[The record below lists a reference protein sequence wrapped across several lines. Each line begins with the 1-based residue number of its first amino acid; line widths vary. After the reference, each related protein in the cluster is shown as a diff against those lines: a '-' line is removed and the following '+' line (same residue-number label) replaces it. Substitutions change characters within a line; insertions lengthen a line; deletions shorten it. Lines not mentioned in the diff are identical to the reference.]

1 MAEPRFDPESFY
13 EFDMNSG
20 EVRARGGQRV
30 LLLSETVL
38 SPLVTAAVKQGDLT
52 SLRRLGKHLGEHA
65 MASLGQDP
73 SALAPE
79 TVLAHVAG
87 VLSIFGWGRLE
98 LERHGHALVA
108 TLAKLPSLDDDHLGV
123 AALLGGLFSSLAD
136 REVACVPV
144 SSTGRFLLV
153 DPAVAQQVWKWSR
166 GGDDVPAIVSRL
178 AREEGA

>member
-65 MASLGQDP
+65 TTSLGQDP

-123 AALLGGLFSSLAD
+123 AALLGGALSSLAD
-136 REVACVPV
+136 RETACVPV
-144 SSTGRFLLV
+144 GEGRFLVV
-153 DPAVAQQVWKWSR
+153 DPGIAERIWDWSKSGESLATILGRLSPR
-166 GGDDVPAIVSRL
+166 GNA
-178 AREEGA
+178 